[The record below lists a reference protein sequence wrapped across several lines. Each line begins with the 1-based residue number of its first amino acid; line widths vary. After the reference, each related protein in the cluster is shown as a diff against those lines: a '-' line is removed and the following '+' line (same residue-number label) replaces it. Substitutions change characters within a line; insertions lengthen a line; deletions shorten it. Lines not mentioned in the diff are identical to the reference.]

1 MEEGEMA
8 FLVEQTIGST
18 TYVYNSVGYW
28 DKQKKQTRHKRV
40 CLGKKD
46 PRTGE
51 LIPSKLYTPPRACR
65 DYGVYYLLNT
75 LAKNIGLTPLLQ
87 EVFPKQ
93 WQRILTCAFYEV
105 SEKRPLYLCESWT
118 ESTQTETHEILSSQR
133 ISELLKEIGSQE
145 QKRLDFFR
153 SWAKHRAEQEYIAFD
168 ITSISSY
175 SQLIEAVE
183 YGYNRDG
190 EDLPQINLGM
200 LFGQTSLLPVFYTLY
215 QGSIRDVA
223 TLHNMMAFAEHLDLR
238 EVRYVMDKGFFS
250 TRNVVEMLEKR
261 LKFHISVPFT
271 MLLAKDLVSDFE
283 TEIARTP
290 HCFLVNGDVIYGLKS
305 NVTIQDRPVIAH
317 LIFDER
323 KRLEGKE
330 KFLKQLIE
338 VETRIREGH
347 DMEDHVLMRRFKKF
361 LRITKSAKK
370 VVIKRDE
377 KKITEA
383 LRHKGYLIII
393 SNCTTDP
400 QEAVQLYRAKD
411 AVERA
416 FDNIKNELDMKRLRV
431 HSDVAMRGRLFVAFL
446 SLILYSWIDKKMREK
461 KLYATYTQ
469 EELLRELKR
478 IKVVELS
485 EERRLL
491 TELSKKQKDIF
502 KALGIP
508 LPQQSLL

>member
-1 MEEGEMA
+1 MA
-8 FLVEQTIGST
+8 FTVEQTIKGT
-18 TYVYNSVGYW
+18 TYVYRAIGYW
-28 DKQKKQTRHKRV
+28 DKQKNQARQKRI
-40 CLGKKD
+40 CLGKED
-46 PRTGE
+46 PKTGK
-51 LIPSKLYTPPRACR
+51 LIPSKSQTPPRACR
-65 DYGVYYLLNT
+65 DFGVYYLLET
-75 LAKNIGLTPLLQ
+75 IAQRIGLTPILQ
-87 EVFPKQ
+87 EVFPEL
-93 WQRILTCAFYEV
+93 WQRILTCAFFEV

-118 ESTQTETHEILSSQR
+118 ESTETETHEILSSQR
-133 ISELLKEIGSQE
+133 ISELLKEIGGQE
-145 QKRLDFFR
+145 HKRLDFFK

-200 LFGQTSLLPVFYTLY
+200 LFGQTSLLPLFYNLY
-215 QGSIRDVA
+215 QGSIRDVG
-223 TLHNMMAFAEHLDLR
+223 TLHNMIAFAEHLDLR
-238 EVRYVMDKGFFS
+238 DVRYVMDKGFFS

-271 MLLAKDLVSDFE
+271 MSLAKDLVSNFE
-283 TEIARTP
+283 TEIARAP
-290 HCFLVNGDVIYGLKS
+290 HSFLVNGEVIHGLKS
-305 NVTIQDRPVIAH
+305 KVRIQDRPLIAH

-323 KRLEGKE
+323 KRLESKE
-330 KFLKQLIE
+330 KFMRQLIE

-361 LRITKSAKK
+361 LRMTESGKK

-393 SNCTTDP
+393 SNSTAEP

-431 HSDVAMRGRLFVAFL
+431 HSDDAMRGRLFVAFL

-461 KLYATYTQ
+461 NLYASYTQ
-469 EELLRELKR
+469 EELFRELKR
-478 IKVVELS
+478 IKVVELT
-485 EERRLL
+485 EERTLL
-491 TELSKKQKDIF
+491 TELSKKQKEIL
-502 KALGIP
+502 KALGIS

>member
-1 MEEGEMA
+1 MA
-8 FLVEQTIGST
+8 FIVEQTIKGT
-18 TYVYNSVGYW
+18 TYVYNTVGYW
-28 DKQKKQTRHKRV
+28 DKQKQQARQKRV

-46 PRTGE
+46 PKTGK
-51 LIPSKLYTPPRACR
+51 LIPSRMQRSPRACR
-65 DYGVYYLLNT
+65 DYGVYYLLKT
-75 LAKNIGLTPLLQ
+75 IAEKIGLTHLLQ
-87 EVFPKQ
+87 GNFPEL

-118 ESTQTETHEILSSQR
+118 ESTQTDNKEVLSSQR
-133 ISELLKEIGSQE
+133 ISELLKEIGAQE
-145 QKRLDFFR
+145 QKRLAFSR

-168 ITSISSY
+168 LTSISSY
-175 SQLIEAVE
+175 SQLVEAVE
-183 YGYNRDG
+183 YGYNRDK

-223 TLHNMMAFAEHLDLR
+223 TLSNMLAFAEHLDLR
-238 EVRYVMDKGFFS
+238 DVRYVMDKGFFS
-250 TRNVVEMLEKR
+250 TRNVVQMLEKH
-261 LKFHISVPFT
+261 LKFHISMPFT
-271 MLLAKDLVSDFE
+271 MSLAKNLVNSLE
-283 TEIARTP
+283 TEITRTP
-290 HCFLVNGDVIYGLKS
+290 HSFLVNGDVIYGMKS
-305 NVTIQDRPVIAH
+305 KVKIQEKPLNAH

-338 VETRIREGH
+338 VETRIGEGQ
-347 DMEDHVLMRRFKKF
+347 DMEDHELVRRFKKF
-361 LRITKSAKK
+361 LRVTKSGKK

-377 KKITEA
+377 GKITEA

-393 SNCTTDP
+393 SNCTSDP
-400 QEAVQLYRAKD
+400 QEAIQLYRSKD

-431 HSDVAMRGRLFVAFL
+431 HSDDAMRGRLFVAFV

-461 KLYATYTQ
+461 NLYVSYTQ
-469 EELLRELKR
+469 EELFREMKR
-478 IKVVELS
+478 IKVVEMT
-485 EERRLL
+485 EERILM

-508 LPQQSLL
+508 VPQQSLL

>member
-1 MEEGEMA
+1 MA
-8 FLVEQTIGST
+8 FTVEQTIKGT
-18 TYVYNSVGYW
+18 TYVYRAIGYW
-28 DKQKKQTRHKRV
+28 DKQKHQARQKRI

-46 PRTGE
+46 PKTGK
-51 LIPSKLYTPPRACR
+51 LIPSKSQTPPRACR
-65 DYGVYYLLNT
+65 DYGVYYLLET
-75 LAKNIGLTPLLQ
+75 IAEKIGLTRVLQ
-87 EVFPKQ
+87 EVFPEL

-133 ISELLKEIGSQE
+133 ISELLKEIGTQE
-145 QKRLDFFR
+145 QKRLEFFR
-153 SWAKHRAEQEYIAFD
+153 SWAKNRAEQEYIAFD

-223 TLHNMMAFAEHLDLR
+223 TLRNMMTFAEHLDLR
-238 EVRYVMDKGFFS
+238 NVRYVMDKGFFS

-261 LKFHISVPFT
+261 LQFHISVPFT
-271 MLLAKDLVSDFE
+271 LSLAKDLVGDFE
-283 TEIARTP
+283 TEIARAP
-290 HCFLVNGDVIYGLKS
+290 HSFLVNGELIYGLKS
-305 NVTIQDRPVIAH
+305 KVRIKGRGLIAH

-347 DMEDHVLMRRFKKF
+347 DMEDHELMRRFKKF
-361 LRITKSAKK
+361 LRINKSDKK
-370 VVIKRDE
+370 LVIKRDE
-377 KKITEA
+377 GKITEA
-383 LRHKGYLIII
+383 LRHKGYLVII
-393 SNCTTDP
+393 SNCTANP

-431 HSDVAMRGRLFVAFL
+431 HSDDAMRGRLFVAFL
-446 SLILYSWIDKKMREK
+446 SLILYSWIDKKMHEK
-461 KLYATYTQ
+461 KLYASYTQ
-469 EELLRELKR
+469 EELFRQLRR

-485 EERRLL
+485 EEHTLL